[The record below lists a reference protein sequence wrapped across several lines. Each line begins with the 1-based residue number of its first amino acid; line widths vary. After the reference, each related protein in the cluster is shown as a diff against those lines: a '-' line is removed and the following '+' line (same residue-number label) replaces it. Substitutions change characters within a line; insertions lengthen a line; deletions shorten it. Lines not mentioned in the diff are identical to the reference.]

1 MANAIIFGGS
11 GQDGVLLTEF
21 LRKKG
26 LNVVSVS
33 RSMAG
38 APSGNVAD
46 YEFVSRVIRGEKPDF
61 IFHFAANS
69 STKHDFLFENHA
81 AISTGTFNI
90 LEAVRLYC
98 PSCKVFLSGSAM
110 QFLNRGLPINESTPF
125 EGNSPYSVARIQSVY
140 AARYYRNA
148 FNLKVYVGYL
158 FHHDSPLRNEQ
169 HINQKIISVIKAINS
184 GQELRLEVG
193 NVNVMKEFNYAGDV
207 VRAMW
212 VLINQD
218 DIYEA
223 VIGSGKAHSIKEW
236 LEYCFG
242 KFNMNWQDYV
252 DAKPDFKSEYE
263 ILVSDPSLIK
273 MLGWQP
279 QVDFHGLANL
289 MITQ

>member
-11 GQDGVLLTEF
+11 GQDGVLLAEF

-26 LNVVSVS
+26 LNVASVS
-33 RSMAG
+33 RAMVG

-69 STKHDFLFENHA
+69 STNHDFLFDNHA
-81 AISTGTFNI
+81 AISTGTLNI
-90 LEAVRLYC
+90 LEVVRLHC
-98 PSCKVFLSGSAM
+98 PSCKVFLSGSAL
-110 QFLNRGLPINESTPF
+110 QFVNCGLPINESTPF
-125 EGNSPYSVARIQSVY
+125 EGSSPYSMARIQSVY
-140 AARYYRNA
+140 AARYYRSA

-158 FHHDSPLRNEQ
+158 FHHDSPLRNER
-169 HINQKIISVIKAINS
+169 HINQKIISAIKAINS
-184 GQELRLEVG
+184 GQKLRVEVG
-193 NVNVMKEFNYAGDV
+193 NVDVMKEFNYAGDV

-212 VLINQD
+212 ILINQD
-218 DIYEA
+218 NIYEA
-223 VIGSGKAHSIKEW
+223 VIGSGKAHSIRDW

-252 DAKPDFKSEYE
+252 DTKPGFKSDYK

-289 MITQ
+289 MIAQ